1 MAVQAQLYSDRYQ
14 NNNNTN
20 NNIAFSYLNQDFVF
34 MSGSSVFGFGDEHQ
48 QDQRFLDSQRIM
60 NSSYDYQNLVS
71 SSNSRR
77 HGMNGFQNLGSELE
91 RQRLEMDCFLH
102 FQNEKLKAVL
112 NEETR
117 RRDAI
122 MMQNY
127 ESKMKMIIDAK
138 DEVLNIATIR
148 TTELQNYLSMAEKE
162 AKNWEKKAMETE
174 AMVTELNRKL
184 NQARARRHEDAE
196 SVCNGGGDDDDDEK
210 EIFKMKMVCK
220 MCHVRSS
227 CVLLLPCR
235 HLCCC
240 SACEGL
246 LMFCPV
252 CETVKNGSLVVV
264 LGPN

>member
-1 MAVQAQLYSDRYQ
+1 MAVQAQLYSTDHYQ
-14 NNNNTN
+14 NINTN
-20 NNIAFSYLNQDFVF
+20 NNANNNMGFSYLNQDLVF

-102 FQNEKLKAVL
+102 FQN
-112 NEETR
+112 
-117 RRDAI
+117 
-122 MMQNY
+122 Y

-138 DEVLNIATIR
+138 DEALNIATIR

-196 SVCNGGGDDDDDEK
+196 SVCNGGDDDDDEK
-210 EIFKMKMVCK
+210 ERFKMKMK
-220 MCHVRSS
+220 MC
-227 CVLLLPCR
+227 L
-235 HLCCC
+235 
-240 SACEGL
+240 
-246 LMFCPV
+246 
-252 CETVKNGSLVVV
+252 
-264 LGPN
+264 